1 MGYDELSVQLK
12 AYVREALRA
21 RFRADLQVNKVR
33 PQAYADGYM
42 RALSDAGLFSQ
53 AELLELVGDVRHE
66 LGQEQAAGEEAAQPR
81 IAAAG

>member
-12 AYVREALRA
+12 AYVREALSA
-21 RFRADLQVNKVR
+21 RFRADLHVNKVR

-66 LGQEQAAGEEAAQPR
+66 LSQEQAAREGEEPTR